1 MESLIPLI
9 VATISLAAGAV
20 LGYLARQTIAKQ
32 QLGSVEE
39 KISSLTKKTKLEAEE
54 IISQANKEAGEIKAK
69 AKEEELKN
77 RNQVIYLERKLER
90 KEDDLDKKRSEL
102 EDKYN
107 ELEQKAVKIKQIKQE
122 VEGLKEQ
129 EVKTLEKIAELPL
142 EKAKD
147 LLFQRLE
154 EQNQQEILAKYRKL
168 EQEQQEAIEQKAKNL
183 IALAIQRCAQAQAN
197 ELTTTT
203 VSLPNNEIK
212 GRIIGKE
219 GRNIRVLEQ
228 MTGVELMIDDTP
240 DIIVISA
247 FDPIRRHIA
256 KITLEKLMADGRINP
271 ARIESSIEEAK
282 VIINQKV
289 KEAGEAA
296 VFDAGIVGLDPKLV
310 HLIGRLRFRTSY
322 GQNVLI
328 HSLEVA
334 HLAGALA
341 SELGL
346 NVTVAKKAGLLH
358 DIGKAVDS
366 QIQGTHVEIGINILK
381 RFNIDEAIIQAMRS
395 HHGEYPDETLE
406 ATVVQVADAISGARP
421 GARKDTLENY
431 LKRLEELEGLAN
443 SFGGVEKSYAIQAGR
458 EIRVFVTPDK
468 LDDLGAMKLSKEIAK
483 KIEEE
488 LTYPGE
494 IKVSVIRETRAVE
507 YAK

>member
-32 QLGSVEE
+32 QLGSAEE

-54 IISQANKEAGEIKAK
+54 IIFQANKEAGEIKAK

-77 RNQVIYLERKLER
+77 RNQIIYLEHKLER

-102 EDKYN
+102 EDKYK
-107 ELEQKAVKIKQIKQE
+107 ELEQKVVKIKQIKQE

-142 EKAKD
+142 DKAKD

-271 ARIESSIEEAK
+271 ARIESAIEEAK